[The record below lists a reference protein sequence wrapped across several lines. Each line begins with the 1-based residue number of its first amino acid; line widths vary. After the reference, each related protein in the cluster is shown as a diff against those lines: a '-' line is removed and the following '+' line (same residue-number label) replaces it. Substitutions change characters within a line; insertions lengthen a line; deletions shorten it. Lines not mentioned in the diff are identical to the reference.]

1 MDSYEVYVKTD
12 SRNNIIEI
20 NSDYYLTD
28 FSAFCKIDEGVGL
41 KYREASECY
50 LEKGLMSFGKS
61 CAHYNYKLIDG
72 KAVERTE
79 EEKEREPYSSE
90 EEI

>member
-1 MDSYEVYVKTD
+1 MDSYDVYVKID
-12 SRNNIIEI
+12 ARRNIIEI

-28 FSAFCKIDEGVGL
+28 FSAFHKIDEGVGL
-41 KYREASECY
+41 KYQEPGEYY
-50 LEKGLMSFGKS
+50 LEKGLMSFGKT

-72 KAVERTE
+72 KVVERTE

-90 EEI
+90 E